1 MKSTAFNHSLL
12 SSQRGAMFGL
22 DARVAL
28 AIFAGLSAIAGTA
41 VFSAVRDTRV
51 TGVLTEFD
59 NISKGYINFLFDTGI
74 DIPQDPSSTGPDIDG
89 SGVGFQNLYVDASP
103 TLNWEGPYITIAT
116 NTHPAGYGVFAL
128 RDGRIDAAWTPAAIT
143 APGAGIAG
151 KWLTLSAVPCEI
163 AGDLEEKI
171 DGSTG
176 TGNTGN
182 FRYDSACSPGD
193 IETVAYLLSR
203 TRDGS

>member
-1 MKSTAFNHSLL
+1 MKTNAFNHTLL

-74 DIPQDPSSTGPDIDG
+74 EWFNSCD
-89 SGVGFQNLYVDASP
+89 
-103 TLNWEGPYITIAT
+103 
-116 NTHPAGYGVFAL
+116 
-128 RDGRIDAAWTPAAIT
+128 
-143 APGAGIAG
+143 
-151 KWLTLSAVPCEI
+151 C
-163 AGDLEEKI
+163 
-171 DGSTG
+171 
-176 TGNTGN
+176 
-182 FRYDSACSPGD
+182 
-193 IETVAYLLSR
+193 
-203 TRDGS
+203 